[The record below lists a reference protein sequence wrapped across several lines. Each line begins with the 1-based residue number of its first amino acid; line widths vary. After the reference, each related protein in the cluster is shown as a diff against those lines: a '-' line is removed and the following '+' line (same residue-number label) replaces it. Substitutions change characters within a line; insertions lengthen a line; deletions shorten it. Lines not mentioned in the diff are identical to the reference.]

1 MRLKMDYD
9 ENFKDNIPYD
19 LLDMS
24 SKNIL
29 KWIIENREK
38 QDEAKDPNAYEMT
51 NLFLCAA
58 KYRSQGKEVD
68 LSAING
74 IWEIRKGDF
83 ERCNISENNFV
94 YKIVQDSYESAVS
107 GKVLV
112 RDSQSHSALRK
123 LAGIGLHLYKEKRD
137 NNQISYNNPQEL
149 LELLNNAKSLAM
161 FHPELYK
168 RYAVQSNINTICE
181 LQLSQELPEQVQQ
194 AIKQMQTELQVYE
207 QKQSET
213 KTSSNQSQHKKT
225 LEEQKNQYLI
235 DKMIEDTRNIYD
247 FINGREFESQMDN
260 TSNTSANSYYYSLN
274 LELSHAVS
282 HDGAVRGNLSR
293 QVNDILKKYDVKLEE
308 LLTLAQQS
316 RACMQDKHSKDAD
329 EIYESLQK
337 GATKYFNNKKEDHE
351 DK

>member
-24 SKNIL
+24 SNSIL
-29 KWIIENREK
+29 NWIIENREK
-38 QDEAKDPNAYEMT
+38 QDDAKDPNAYEMT

-107 GKVLV
+107 GKSLV
-112 RDSQSHSALRK
+112 NDSQSHSALRK
-123 LAGIGLHLYKEKRD
+123 LAGIGLYLYQQKRD

-149 LELLNNAKSLAM
+149 LELLNNVKSLAS
-161 FHPELYK
+161 FHPELYE
-168 RYAVQSNINTICE
+168 RYAVQSNINRICE

-194 AIKQMQTELQVYE
+194 AIKQRQTELQVYE
-207 QKQSET
+207 QNQSEA
-213 KTSSNQSQHKKT
+213 KSSSNQSQHKPT
-225 LEEQKNQYLI
+225 LENQKNQYLLHKI
-235 DKMIEDTRNIYD
+235 IEDTCSIFE

-260 TSNTSANSYYYSLN
+260 TSNTPANSYYYSLN
-274 LELSHAVS
+274 FELSHVGL
-282 HDGAVRGNLSR
+282 HDGATRGNLSR
-293 QVNDILKKYDVKLEE
+293 QVDDILKKYGVKLEE

-316 RACMQDKHSKDAD
+316 RACMEDKHSKEAD
-329 EIYESLQK
+329 EVYESLQE
-337 GATKYFNNKKEDHE
+337 GATIYFDNKKEDHE